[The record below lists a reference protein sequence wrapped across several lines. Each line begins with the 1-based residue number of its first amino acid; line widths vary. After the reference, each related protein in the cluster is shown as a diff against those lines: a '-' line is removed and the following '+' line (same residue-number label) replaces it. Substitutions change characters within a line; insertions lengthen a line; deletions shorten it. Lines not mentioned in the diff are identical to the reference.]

1 MNTISEKEADEL
13 ARKCRQREVSI
24 SELLADP
31 RYARTRFGDRVYP
44 SFTIYFRCSES
55 PSGLIRVWG
64 GRREK
69 YPADA
74 PQGTYGPARGDL
86 AAREWG
92 I

>member
-13 ARKCRQREVSI
+13 ARKCRQG
-24 SELLADP
+24 ELTVEELIADP
-31 RYARTRFGDRVYP
+31 RYSRTRFSDRVYP
-44 SFTIYFRCSES
+44 TFTIYFRCSES

-74 PQGTYGPARGDL
+74 PQGTYGPSRGEL